1 MNRALVIG
9 EDALCC
15 ALGEKLIRSC
25 VPHLNLDTSISKN
38 GRTKLFPE
46 LRRYSGAATPECLV
60 LCIGDTDRDS
70 ACSIL
75 RQYLPEAVPPTF
87 VFRLAVTES
96 ESWAL
101 ADRERFAAHFCIPVG
116 RIPRQT
122 DQIQDPKHLL
132 VTLMKRSKIR
142 FFREEMV
149 SMRDP
154 NKPGTGYNQHLEE
167 FVRDHWRVTNA
178 CESSESLQRAVA
190 RLQSLAHSRE

>member
-15 ALGEKLIRSC
+15 ALGEKLIRSY
-25 VPHLNLDTSISKN
+25 VPHLNLDTSINKN

-101 ADRERFAAHFCIPVG
+101 ADREMFAKHFRIPVN
-116 RIPRQT
+116 RIPHQT
-122 DQIQDPKHLL
+122 DPIQDPKHL
-132 VTLMKRSKIR
+132 VITLMRRSKNRI
-142 FFREEMV
+142 FREEMV

-154 NKPGTGYNQHLEE
+154 NKPGTGYNMHLKDFIQEDWQ
-167 FVRDHWRVTNA
+167 VSNA
-178 CESSESLQRAVA
+178 CQASDSLRRAVV

>member
-25 VPHLNLDTSISKN
+25 VPHLNLDTSINKN

-46 LRRYSGAATPECLV
+46 LPRLSGAATPERLV
-60 LCIGDTDRDS
+60 LCIADTDRDC
-70 ACSIL
+70 AHIIL
-75 RQYLPEAVPPTF
+75 NRVLPRKVPRTY

-101 ADRERFAAHFCIPVG
+101 ADREMFAKHFRIPVN
-116 RIPRQT
+116 RIPHQT
-122 DQIQDPKHLL
+122 DPIQDPKHL
-132 VTLMKRSKIR
+132 VITLMRRSKNRI
-142 FFREEMV
+142 FREEMV

>member
-25 VPHLNLDTSISKN
+25 VPHLNLDTSINKN

-46 LRRYSGAATPECLV
+46 LPRLSGAATPERLV
-60 LCIGDTDRDS
+60 LCIADTDRDC
-70 ACSIL
+70 AHIIL
-75 RQYLPEAVPPTF
+75 NQVLPRKVPRTY

-101 ADRERFAAHFCIPVG
+101 ADREMFAKHFRIPVN
-116 RIPRQT
+116 RIPHQT
-122 DQIQDPKHLL
+122 DPIQDPKHL
-132 VTLMKRSKIR
+132 VITLMRHSKNRI
-142 FFREEMV
+142 FREEMV

>member
-1 MNRALVIG
+1 MNCALVIG

-25 VPHLNLDTSISKN
+25 VPHLNLDTSINKN

-46 LRRYSGAATPECLV
+46 LPRLSGAATPERLV
-60 LCIGDTDRDS
+60 LCIADTDRDC
-70 ACSIL
+70 AHIIL
-75 RQYLPEAVPPTF
+75 NQVLPRKVPRTY

-101 ADRERFAAHFCIPVG
+101 ADREMFAKHFRIPVN
-116 RIPRQT
+116 RIPHQT
-122 DQIQDPKHLL
+122 DPIQDPKHL
-132 VTLMKRSKIR
+132 VITLMRRSKNRI
-142 FFREEMV
+142 FREEMV

>member
-25 VPHLNLDTSISKN
+25 VPHLNLDTSINKN

-46 LRRYSGAATPECLV
+46 LPRLSGAATPERLV
-60 LCIGDTDRDS
+60 LCIADTDRDC
-70 ACSIL
+70 AHIIL
-75 RQYLPEAVPPTF
+75 NQVLPRKVPRTY

-101 ADRERFAAHFCIPVG
+101 ADREMFAKHFRIPVN
-116 RIPRQT
+116 RIPHQT
-122 DQIQDPKHLL
+122 DPIQDPKHL
-132 VTLMKRSKIR
+132 VITLMRRSKNRI
-142 FFREEMV
+142 FREEMV